1 MFRCV
6 EFQNSPDVVTMEYTH
21 DQMNRQMC
29 IQVCDGN
36 LSVNVL
42 LKKKNC
48 ICTNTSMDSLVNYLP
63 ESACN
68 RKCPGNSHQIC
79 GGSDAY
85 SYKRSK
91 LATIS
96 LATISQSKFTLLY
109 IWANIKFLSSDV
121 SLTRASSCKDLENQ
135 GLGGITVMLSGSST
149 PTYCPPTGKIYF
161 KETRWSTNE
170 PSYLPKK
177 LTYDL
182 FGCM

>member
-1 MFRCV
+1 MCIKIEKLSFPLTDMFRCV
-6 EFQNSPDVVTMEYTH
+6 EFQNFPDVVTMEYTH

-42 LKKKNC
+42 LKNKNC

-91 LATIS
+91 LA
-96 LATISQSKFTLLY
+96 
-109 IWANIKFLSSDV
+109 
-121 SLTRASSCKDLENQ
+121 
-135 GLGGITVMLSGSST
+135 MH
-149 PTYCPPTGKIYF
+149 
-161 KETRWSTNE
+161 
-170 PSYLPKK
+170 
-177 LTYDL
+177 
-182 FGCM
+182 